1 MVLRYFAK
9 NLSLSQ
15 CHLAVVPLSSFSL
28 LSFPPLSRRSRLP
41 RPATLPP
48 PAAPLLSRLLPPFG
62 ATLPSAL
69 LAAYFGPSSLSSSPR
84 ARSTLLTPTPIICRQ
99 VISLLRSTLSSNTCV
114 QAPQRCGRE
123 GGPSPKGPPPSALL
137 YMVTDKKRNT
147 PGLGR
152 RQSSRD
158 TLWFRR
164 PPPRRSRVTDMNR
177 EEKVSPT
184 YHHRRSTGAP
194 ILSAGASARSPVGS
208 ARAGSTA
215 ARVWVV
221 DRRAD
226 SVWRRCSPGSREAD
240 VSRPAGRRNS
250 DGRVKTPP
258 CGMCAERVAQ
268 CAASC

>member
-1 MVLRYFAK
+1 MPLRTTVPTRIVKISHQHSVRFA
-9 NLSLSQ
+9 
-15 CHLAVVPLSSFSL
+15 HA
-28 LSFPPLSRRSRLP
+28 
-41 RPATLPP
+41 PAP
-48 PAAPLLSRLLPPFG
+48 PAPELCTGPARPLGDPPGTSPCEPRRG
-62 ATLPSAL
+62 AGER
-69 LAAYFGPSSLSSSPR
+69 AAR
-84 ARSTLLTPTPIICRQ
+84 AR
-99 VISLLRSTLSSNTCV
+99 
-114 QAPQRCGRE
+114 
-123 GGPSPKGPPPSALL
+123 KGPPSALL

-221 DRRAD
+221 DRRD

-250 DGRVKTPP
+250 DG
-258 CGMCAERVAQ
+258 
-268 CAASC
+268 

>member
-1 MVLRYFAK
+1 M
-9 NLSLSQ
+9 
-15 CHLAVVPLSSFSL
+15 
-28 LSFPPLSRRSRLP
+28 
-41 RPATLPP
+41 
-48 PAAPLLSRLLPPFG
+48 
-62 ATLPSAL
+62 
-69 LAAYFGPSSLSSSPR
+69 
-84 ARSTLLTPTPIICRQ
+84 
-99 VISLLRSTLSSNTCV
+99 
-114 QAPQRCGRE
+114 
-123 GGPSPKGPPPSALL
+123 
-137 YMVTDKKRNT
+137 D
-147 PGLGR
+147 
-152 RQSSRD
+152 RD

-221 DRRAD
+221 DRPRD
-226 SVWRRCSPGSREAD
+226 SVWHRCSPGSREAD

>member
-1 MVLRYFAK
+1 
-9 NLSLSQ
+9 
-15 CHLAVVPLSSFSL
+15 
-28 LSFPPLSRRSRLP
+28 
-41 RPATLPP
+41 
-48 PAAPLLSRLLPPFG
+48 
-62 ATLPSAL
+62 
-69 LAAYFGPSSLSSSPR
+69 
-84 ARSTLLTPTPIICRQ
+84 
-99 VISLLRSTLSSNTCV
+99 
-114 QAPQRCGRE
+114 
-123 GGPSPKGPPPSALL
+123 
-137 YMVTDKKRNT
+137 MVTDKKRNT

-221 DRRAD
+221 DRRD

-268 CAASC
+268 HVRHRVEGSGGQRRQRCRACTGASILSPMGCASRRARSSRRAGSLRDAQSEMRVSANQALGLDGRGEAAAQWIA